1 MEQENKYYTPDV
13 ENIRYGYEMEW
24 LNKANESSFVLDGVD
39 VDTWTKWDYEF
50 QGLSLNG
57 IRNMIADKRL
67 RVPYLTK
74 EQIEELGWKYVG
86 SMTGGSPDTEQ
97 QEYYLST
104 NLVEYKMYKATNHS
118 AITISGWFHDNPHEP
133 TTMTLYRGECKDKN
147 TLQYLMK
154 LLKIQ

>member
-74 EQIEELGWKYVG
+74 EQIEELGWKHIG
-86 SMTGGSPDTEQ
+86 TMRDGGTTTYQIKDKYTLDYRETNQILKGTERYR
-97 QEYYLST
+97 E
-104 NLVEYKMYKATNHS
+104 
-118 AITISGWFHDNPHEP
+118 ITIKELTENHMFKHLI
-133 TTMTLYRGECKDKN
+133 TVECKSIND
-147 TLQYLMK
+147 LRYLMK

>member
-67 RVPYLTK
+67 RVLYLTK
-74 EQIEELGWKYVG
+74 EQIEELGWKEVNNQFMFPPWYSYEKGLWSLGYNIESHQIGIMIKDPSTV
-86 SMTGGSPDTEQ
+86 PD
-97 QEYYLST
+97 YPRDCG
-104 NLVEYKMYKATNHS
+104 
-118 AITISGWFHDNPHEP
+118 I
-133 TTMTLYRGECKDKN
+133 YRGECKSINELK
-147 TLQYLMK
+147 YIMK
-154 LLKIQ
+154 LLKIPTNGERQ